1 MSFTEIESFV
11 TDQERQYFLSRISE
25 SDWYQHKST
34 VSGRL
39 SPLQIKRVTFRGVDA
54 ALLKMDPDTT
64 QDFHT
69 DGVNLKRSTVIIHPL
84 TDNYA
89 PFISEQG
96 QSSKPIIA
104 NTQASHAVFN
114 NNNTRLNLQIAFDV
128 DYNDAIEDN
137 SIVWNLLNRFYKENN
152 E

>member
-11 TDQERQYFLSRISE
+11 TDEERQYFLSRIDE

-89 PFISEQG
+89 PFTSEQG